1 MKKRFWIISLLALL
15 FLTGNAQTDSSQN
28 TSAFSYTASYTGDMV
43 NNLNGGIKTGTNYLG
58 MAHIGLGFDTEKAR
72 WWKGGEFCID
82 FMNTHGDTPS
92 ANLIGD
98 IQIASNIEAGNLS
111 VLYELWYKQRFGKI
125 AVTVGLQDMN
135 SNYAVTENG
144 GLFVNSSFGVH
155 TVMSDNITLPIFP
168 ITALGLNFQWQ
179 INNYSNWQIT
189 FFDGTPNSRN
199 NYNTNW
205 IVGKEDGYLIVSEFH
220 LAKSLIKEKNGNYKI
235 SGYYHQHKSSILG
248 YHENGGIYFIG
259 DQDIN
264 KNISIFSQIG
274 YSPNKINIHNHFYSL
289 GINYKEF
296 SKKRTDDMLGLA
308 VAYFGSDNAS
318 ITHETT
324 IELTY
329 KMVLNEHLYIQPDIQ
344 YIINPAGTENK
355 LNNALVGIV
364 RFGMEL

>member
-189 FFDGTPNSRN
+189 
-199 NYNTNW
+199 
-205 IVGKEDGYLIVSEFH
+205 
-220 LAKSLIKEKNGNYKI
+220 
-235 SGYYHQHKSSILG
+235 
-248 YHENGGIYFIG
+248 
-259 DQDIN
+259 
-264 KNISIFSQIG
+264 
-274 YSPNKINIHNHFYSL
+274 
-289 GINYKEF
+289 
-296 SKKRTDDMLGLA
+296 
-308 VAYFGSDNAS
+308 
-318 ITHETT
+318 
-324 IELTY
+324 
-329 KMVLNEHLYIQPDIQ
+329 
-344 YIINPAGTENK
+344 
-355 LNNALVGIV
+355 
-364 RFGMEL
+364 